1 MRRFSASTSAE
12 AVVAVERDAV
22 WAALTDPALLPRL
35 TPFLSS
41 IDTAGDRWTWHMGRI
56 PVLGTSVAPAFTEE
70 MTFTPRERIDF
81 RHQPPD
87 GARERAG
94 VNGWYVLSDDERG
107 TRLATRLE
115 VEVEL
120 PLPGLAAPAVTL
132 AMKGV
137 LATMGDR
144 FSRNLLHH
152 LGLPA

>member
-22 WAALTDPALLPRL
+22 WAALTDPDLLPRL

-41 IDTAGDRWTWHMGRI
+41 IDTAGDLWTWRMGRI

-81 RHQPPD
+81 RHVPQE
-87 GARERAG
+87 GVREHAG
-94 VNGWYVLSDDERG
+94 VNGWYLLSDAEGG
-107 TRLATRLE
+107 TRLATNLE
-115 VEVEL
+115 VEVDL
-120 PLPGLAAPAVTL
+120 PLPGLATPAVTL

-144 FSRNLLHH
+144 FSRNLLRH